1 MRRAAFVVALA
12 ASWLLLVL
20 WAAGADWRSPLSP
33 DGQRAFPGSRFRGV
47 YGRAVPEGQHL
58 RVLSEAKDHSA
69 LQVTVL
75 PQLEARNFPILRY
88 RFEHFP
94 RTLELSLTFRTAA
107 KPDDVQTVSLP
118 WPGDG
123 MATFDLS
130 GVDAWRGSIVELGF
144 AEFATAQLVPPEH
157 GFAPFTLE
165 RAELWSPS
173 WRGDLSA
180 LATDWF
186 GAWPW
191 SQRSVH
197 ALGREGDG
205 AGAQSPVLVAALAVA
220 IALTW
225 GMLLLG
231 LRGRRALGVL
241 LGATLLAWLALDL
254 RWQTGLVQRL
264 LAARTLY
271 AGHDWP
277 ERARRIGD
285 VGILRAAESV
295 REQLR
300 DEPTERRILVYS
312 DSGYSLLRMIWHLQP
327 LNVAPFWHAAGFGRS
342 LPEGTL
348 IVFHASDA
356 WHANPTVR
364 GLLADSVRVNAPDVI
379 HVDGY
384 DTADTVI
391 FRFHHVR

>member
-1 MRRAAFVVALA
+1 MRRAGFVVALA
-12 ASWLLLVL
+12 ASWLLLLL
-20 WAAGADWRSPLSP
+20 WAAGVDWRSPLLP
-33 DGQRAFPGSRFRGV
+33 DGERAFPGSRFRGV
-47 YGRAVPEGQHL
+47 FGHAVPDGQRL
-58 RVLSEAKDHSA
+58 RVLAEAEDHSA

-75 PQLEARNFPILRY
+75 PQLDARRFPILRY

-107 KPDDVQTVSLP
+107 NPDDVQTVSLP
-118 WPGDG
+118 WPGSG

-130 GVDAWRGSIVELGF
+130 GVKAWNGSIVELGF
-144 AEFATAQLVPPEH
+144 AQFATAQLVPPEH
-157 GFAPFTLE
+157 GFAPFALE

-180 LATDWF
+180 LVTDWF

-197 ALGREGDG
+197 ALGREGDA
-205 AGAQSPVLVAALAVA
+205 AGAQSPVLVAALA
-220 IALTW
+220 IASALAW
-225 GMLLLG
+225 AMLLLR

-241 LGATLLAWLALDL
+241 LGATLLAWFALDL

-264 LAARTLY
+264 LATRTLY

-285 VGILRAAESV
+285 SAILRAAESV
-295 REQLR
+295 RGTLQ
-300 DEPTERRILVYS
+300 DEPPERRILVYS

-364 GLLADSVRVNAPDVI
+364 SLLEDSERLSAPGILQADGFEA
-379 HVDGY
+379 
-384 DTADTVI
+384 ADTII
-391 FRFHHVR
+391 FRFRHGR